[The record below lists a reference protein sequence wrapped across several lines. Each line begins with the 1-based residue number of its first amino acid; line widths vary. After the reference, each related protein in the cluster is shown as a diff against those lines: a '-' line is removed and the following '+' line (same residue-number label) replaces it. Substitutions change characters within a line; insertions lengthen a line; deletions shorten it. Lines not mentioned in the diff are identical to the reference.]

1 MSQHFLLSAKARTLS
16 LAQVM
21 RLSDAESYETFKA
34 IRWAENAGKPS
45 CAKCGS
51 VEVYEYASRRI
62 FKCKGCTAQFSV
74 TSGTIFASR
83 KMAVR
88 DLLAAI
94 AIFVNGAKGHSALQ
108 LSRDLD
114 CQYKTAFVLAHKLRE
129 AMGAADKGAK
139 VSGDVEIDGMYAGG
153 YVKPTNYKR
162 DRIDRRLA
170 ENQTGKRRVVIVAR
184 ERGGKTLTFVTKSE
198 AEGVRGLHDR
208 IALGSTI
215 YADEASHWDAFH
227 ARYVT
232 KRVNHSEAYSHNG
245 ACTNQAESFFSRLRR
260 AEIGTHHKIAGPY
273 LAAYAAEMDWREDN
287 RRLSNGEQYG
297 LVVRAT
303 LAHPVS
309 KAWKGYWQRKV
320 KDERATRTD
329 WLND

>member
-16 LAQVM
+16 LAKVM
-21 RLSDAESYETFKA
+21 RLTDEEAYETFKA
-34 IRWAENAGKPS
+34 VRWADNGGKAA

-51 VEVYEYASRRI
+51 VEVYEYKSRRI

-83 KMAVR
+83 KMPVR

-129 AMGAADKGAK
+129 AMTAADKGK
-139 VSGDVEIDGMYAGG
+139 KLSGEVEIDGMYTGG
-153 YVKPTNYKR
+153 HIRPGNYKA
-162 DRIDRRLA
+162 DRKDRRLA
-170 ENQTGKRRVVIVAR
+170 ENQTGKRKVVIVAR
-184 ERGGKTLTFVTKSE
+184 QRGGNTLTFVTNSE
-198 AEGVRGLHDR
+198 ADGVRGLHDR

-215 YADEASHWDAFH
+215 YADEGSHWDAFH
-227 ARYVT
+227 ARYET
-232 KRVNHSEAYSHNG
+232 KRINHSQAYSHNG
-245 ACTNQAESFFSRLRR
+245 ASTNLAESFFSRLRR
-260 AEIGTHHKIAGPY
+260 AEIGVHHKIAGPY
-273 LAAYAAEMDWREDN
+273 LAAYAGEMDWREDN
-287 RRLSNGEQYG
+287 RRISNGEQYA
-297 LVVRAT
+297 LVTRAA

-309 KAWKGYWQRKV
+309 AQWKGYWQRSTKN
-320 KDERATRTD
+320 DAAACGYG
-329 WLND
+329 LND

>member
-1 MSQHFLLSAKARTLS
+1 MMSQHFLLSAKARSLS
-16 LAQVM
+16 LAQVL
-21 RLSDAESYETFKA
+21 RLTDAEAYDTFKA
-34 IRWAENAGKPS
+34 IRWAETDGKPF
-45 CAKCGS
+45 CTKCGS
-51 VEVYEYASRRI
+51 VTVYEFKARRI
-62 FKCKGCTAQFSV
+62 FKCKGCGAQFSV

-83 KMAVR
+83 KMPVR

-129 AMGAADKGAK
+129 AIAAGDKGAK
-139 VSGDVEIDGMYAGG
+139 VSGEVEIDGMYTGG
-153 YVKPTNYKR
+153 YVKPSNYKR

-184 ERGGKTLTFVTKSE
+184 EREGKTLTFVTKSE

-245 ACTNQAESFFSRLRR
+245 ASTNMAESFFSRLRR
-260 AEIGTHHKIAGPY
+260 AEIGIHHHFAGPY

-287 RRLSNGEQYG
+287 RRASNGEQYEM
-297 LVVRAT
+297 VVRAA
-303 LAHPVS
+303 LSHPVS
-309 KAWKGYWQRKV
+309 ANWKGYW
-320 KDERATRTD
+320 ER
-329 WLND
+329 NEK